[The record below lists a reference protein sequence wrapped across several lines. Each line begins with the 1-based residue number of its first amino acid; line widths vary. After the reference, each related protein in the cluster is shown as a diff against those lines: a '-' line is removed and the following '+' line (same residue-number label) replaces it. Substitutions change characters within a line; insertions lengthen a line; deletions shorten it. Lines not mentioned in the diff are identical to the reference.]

1 MKRIWKRILILV
13 GIVLIVG
20 TAYFLYVWYKPARDV
35 RDESAVT
42 VKAGDLLKA
51 FGANEKEPKYLDKA
65 VQVSGEV
72 LEAKTNQQGKTVCI
86 LKTDD
91 PFFGINCTFKDNQI
105 LKVGEQVIIK
115 GICTGYLPDADVVMI
130 ECYLIK

>member
-13 GIVLIVG
+13 GILLVAG
-20 TAYFLYVWYKPARDV
+20 AAYFLYMWYKPARDV
-35 RDESAVT
+35 RDENAVT
-42 VKAGDLLKA
+42 VQANELLKA
-51 FGANEKEPKYLDKA
+51 FAANEKEPKYLDKA

-72 LEAKTNQQGKTVCI
+72 LETKSNQQGKTVCI

-91 PFFGINCTFKDNQI
+91 PFFGINCTFKDSQT
-105 LKVGEQVIIK
+105 LKVGEQITIK